1 MSPGTQVIARSEVAA
16 ARRVPWSDAVQLAFL
31 GLQVGVALLLARA
44 FQLEH
49 PAFYQVVLPLA
60 GGGFLVHHWL
70 PRAWQ
75 KWFFVALSLFGFGL
89 VFGPGPAAWVVVV
102 GLALIGL
109 CHLPIPFRARL
120 ALVLLAAGALL
131 AMRSDWLPT
140 PWPGVLWPI
149 LGSMFMFRLAV
160 YLYDLR
166 YQGPAD
172 APTVL
177 SYFFLLPNTVFLL
190 FPVIDFQT
198 FRRTYFDKPA
208 LGIYAEGVRWI
219 YRGLLHLVLYR
230 LVYQYLV
237 LSPAEVSSTAG
248 IVQYLVAN
256 FGLYLRVSGQFHVIT
271 GVLHLFG
278 FRLPETHRF
287 FYLAA
292 SFTDL
297 WRRINIYWK
306 DFMQKMVYMPVI
318 FSLKR
323 RNQTLVLV
331 VATLSVIV
339 ITWFLHSWQWFWL
352 LGTWLFSATDAA
364 FWGSLGAFLVAS
376 TLLEQRRGR
385 VRQLTAQA
393 RAPRH
398 ALRHALQTAG
408 MFSLMALLWG
418 LWTSPSFDDFRAI
431 LSAATLRPVDV
442 AAVLG
447 VVATVAAAAW
457 LTQRF
462 SFDAPTALAERK
474 PWQHPLA
481 ASALPLGLF
490 WLAGEPAL
498 EGRVPATLTEVA
510 LKARDVDLNRFDA
523 ERMQRGYYEEI
534 TGVNRFNGELWEVY
548 ARGDQSQEPDVTDSG
563 PAGFQDDGY
572 GNRCYKP
579 FLRSVYEGGTFS
591 TNRWGFRDRDY
602 EKVPGDATL
611 RMAVLGPSYVMGAGV
626 YDGEP
631 FEQVV
636 EDRLN
641 AERSPSSG
649 VHYELLNLGLPR
661 ASLAEISAIVT
672 SGRVA
677 EFQPDV
683 VLVVVHMNWPKAIA
697 ADFWKRM
704 TDGRPL
710 PESLLKRLP
719 DVALDAAVSETE
731 VSRALLPHRDVLAQ
745 WIFTG
750 VADAARGM
758 GAVPVLALIPLPHDP
773 VRFAGKPALLD
784 TARQAGFVIIDM
796 QDVFQGHVLD
806 GLILNNVD
814 YHPNAAGHRVIA
826 DRLYAELM
834 AHAEVLAAQR

>member
-1 MSPGTQVIARSEVAA
+1 VSPGTQAIARSEVAA
-16 ARRVPWSDAVQLAFL
+16 APRVPWSEVVQLAFL

-44 FQLEH
+44 FELEH
-49 PAFYQVVLPLA
+49 PAFYRVVLPLA
-60 GGGFLVHHWL
+60 AGGFLVHHWL

-75 KWFFVALSLFGFGL
+75 KWFFVALSLAGFGL
-89 VFGPGPAAWVVVV
+89 VFGPGPAAWMVGV
-102 GLALIGL
+102 GLALVGL

-131 AMRSDWLPT
+131 AMRSAWLPT
-140 PWPGVLWPI
+140 PWPGALWPI

-172 APTVL
+172 VPTVL

-208 LGIYAEGVRWI
+208 LAIYGEGVRWI
-219 YRGLLHLVLYR
+219 YRGLLHLTLYR

-237 LSPAEVSSTAG
+237 LSPAEVTSTAG

-271 GVLHLFG
+271 GLLHLFG

-292 SFTDL
+292 NFTDL

-331 VATLSVIV
+331 VATVSVIV
-339 ITWFLHSWQWFWL
+339 VTWFLHSWQWFWL

-364 FWGSLGAFLVAS
+364 FWGILGVFLVA
-376 TLLEQRRGR
+376 TAILEQRRGR
-385 VRQLTAQA
+385 VRQIAAQS

-398 ALRHALQTAG
+398 AWRHALQTAG

-418 LWTSPSFDDFRAI
+418 LWTSPSFGDFRAI
-431 LSAATLRPVDV
+431 LATATLRPVDV
-442 AAVLG
+442 AVVLG
-447 VVATVAAAAW
+447 VVGSVAAAAW

-462 SFDAPTALAERK
+462 ALDAPTALAIK
-474 PWQHPLA
+474 SPWQHPLV

-498 EGRVPATLTEVA
+498 AGRVPAPLAEVA
-510 LKARDVDLNRFDA
+510 LKARDVDLNRYDA

-548 ARGDQSQEPDVTDSG
+548 ARADQAEEPDFKDAG
-563 PAGFQDDGY
+563 LGGFQNDGH
-572 GNRCYKP
+572 GNRCFKP
-579 FLRSVYEGGTFS
+579 FVRSIYKGGTFS

-602 EKVPGDATL
+602 EKVPDDATL
-611 RMAVLGPSYVMGAGV
+611 RVVVLGPSYVLGSGV
-626 YDGEP
+626 NDGEP
-631 FEQVV
+631 FEQLV

-641 AERSPSSG
+641 ADWSASSG
-649 VHYELLNLGLPR
+649 VHYELLNLAMPSS
-661 ASLAEISAIVT
+661 SLVEISDIVA
-672 SGRVA
+672 SGRA
-677 EFQPDV
+677 QEFEPDV
-683 VLVVVHMNWPKAIA
+683 LLVVVHMNWHKVIA
-697 ADFWKRM
+697 TDFWHRM
-704 TDGRPL
+704 QGGRPL

-719 DVALDAAVSETE
+719 DVALDTATSEAE
-731 VSRALLPHRDVLAQ
+731 VARALLPHIDVLAR
-745 WIFTG
+745 WAFAS

-758 GAVPVLALIPLPHDP
+758 GALPVLALIPMPSDP
-773 VRFAGKPALLD
+773 FEFHEKPMLLKV
-784 TARQAGFVIIDM
+784 ARDAGFVVIDM
-796 QDVFQGHVLD
+796 QDVFRGRTKED
-806 GLILNNVD
+806 LILNNAD
-814 YHPNAAGHRVIA
+814 YHPNAAGHRIIA
-826 DRLYAELM
+826 ARLYDELM
-834 AHAEVLAAQR
+834 GHPEVLAAQR